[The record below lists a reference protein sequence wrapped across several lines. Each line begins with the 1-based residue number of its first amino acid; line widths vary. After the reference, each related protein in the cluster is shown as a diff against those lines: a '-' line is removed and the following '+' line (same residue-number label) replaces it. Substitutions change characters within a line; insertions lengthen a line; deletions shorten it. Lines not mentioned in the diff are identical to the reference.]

1 MLIDFTSPSACG
13 AQIPLCLSTIVKLD
27 QSVWC
32 LQGWQLDGKDTW
44 IGATDAASLLRFL
57 GFAATL
63 VDFTSPSAC
72 AAQIAAR
79 KTLLEA
85 QQSGERK
92 DAAQAKESLHALW
105 ASTGSKLFTR
115 LLLL

>member
-1 MLIDFTSPSACG
+1 M
-13 AQIPLCLSTIVKLD
+13 
-27 QSVWC
+27 WC
-32 LQGWQLDGKDTW
+32 VQGWQLDGKDTW

-63 VDFTSPSAC
+63 VDFTSPSAS

-85 QQSGERK
+85 QQAGDRK
-92 DAAQAKESLHALW
+92 DGTQAQESLHALW
-105 ASTGSKLFTR
+105 ASTGSTLFTC
-115 LLLL
+115 LLFMLMQ

>member
-1 MLIDFTSPSACG
+1 MCG
-13 AQIPLCLSTIVKLD
+13 LK
-27 QSVWC
+27 
-32 LQGWQLDGKDTW
+32 GWMLDGKDTW

-79 KTLLEA
+79 KMLLEA
-85 QQSGERK
+85 QQTGNGTKHASM
-92 DAAQAKESLHALW
+92 QESLHTLW
-105 ASTGSKLFTR
+105 AAAGSALH
-115 LLLL
+115 LLASFCCNRQLS